1 MVKSI
6 LQNEKVCYITGS
18 RYCLERHHIYFGPN
32 RKVSEANG
40 FWIWLVRELHTGTN
54 FAVHGKN
61 GYELDMRLKREC
73 QAKFEES
80 HSRDEFMALIG
91 RNYLD

>member
-1 MVKSI
+1 MKSI
-6 LQNEKVCYITGS
+6 LQSEKECYITGS
-18 RYCLERHHIYFGPN
+18 RYCLERHHIYFGRN

-40 FWIWLVRELHTGTN
+40 FWVWLVKEFHTGTN
-54 FAVHGKN
+54 FAVHGRDGN
-61 GYELDMRLKREC
+61 ELDMRLKREC

-80 HSRDEFMALIG
+80 HSRSEFMALIG